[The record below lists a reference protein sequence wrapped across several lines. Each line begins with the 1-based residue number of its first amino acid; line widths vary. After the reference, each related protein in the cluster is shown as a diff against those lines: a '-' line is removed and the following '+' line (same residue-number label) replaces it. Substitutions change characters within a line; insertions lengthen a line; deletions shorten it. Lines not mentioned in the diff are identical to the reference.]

1 MVKQKVQLLVR
12 AMRERASPVRGWTIT
27 YSRALGSGAPDLAIT
42 TISFLKQ
49 PQRGEDTGCQ

>member
-12 AMRERASPVRGWTIT
+12 AIRESEPAQLGAGLSCIP
-27 YSRALGSGAPDLAIT
+27 LGSGAPDLAIT

-49 PQRGEDTGCQ
+49 PQRGTDTGCQ

>member
-1 MVKQKVQLLVR
+1 MVNEGG
-12 AMRERASPVRGWTIT
+12 AACEGDERERASPVRGWTIT

-49 PQRGEDTGCQ
+49 PQRGTDTGCQ